1 MIPESHRDLL
11 ERPVVGVLA
20 TINPDGS
27 PQASPVWLD
36 YDGTFV
42 RVNSARGRQKDRNMR
57 ARPRVSLCWSIP
69 ITPIGTWKSEVR

>member
-27 PQASPVWLD
+27 PQASPV
-36 YDGTFV
+36 
-42 RVNSARGRQKDRNMR
+42 
-57 ARPRVSLCWSIP
+57 
-69 ITPIGTWKSEVR
+69 